1 MAWNIISKNLSNSD
15 GYFVD
20 HSASLKKSSE
30 NINVVIYNL
39 WLITVICTTNTAW
52 SCVVNKDSVDLFLF
66 CFVAKDNS
74 AFVNDDDK
82 IDNTKKKKKKKP
94 TEKSEM

>member
-1 MAWNIISKNLSNSD
+1 MVTLLIIEYSD
-15 GYFVD
+15 
-20 HSASLKKSSE
+20 
-30 NINVVIYNL
+30 NINVAIYNQ
-39 WLITVICTTNTAW
+39 WLITVIFTTNTAW
-52 SCVVNKDSVDLFLF
+52 SCVVYINSVNLFLR

-82 IDNTKKKKKKKP
+82 KDNTKKKKKKKP